1 MLVFQLSRQ
10 LLSGECFSI
19 SDLNIALRSF
29 CKLVLA
35 KDRKKGDLMD
45 AAKLCVSLLKSESES
60 EVISC
65 LKKAGYW
72 DDPSAWK
79 YYGDMENNFS
89 TIGNQQRSPVAALVE
104 KLINSVDAV
113 LIKECLSKRIDPESS
128 NAPADISK
136 ALIGFFGI
144 REGKLSNVET
154 YERGLLA
161 ENISLIA
168 TGDKKNPS
176 YTIVDKG
183 EGQFP
188 DDFPETFFSLNRSNK
203 LRIPFVQGKFNMG
216 GTGVLQFCGERNLQL
231 VISRRNKEIVGGS
244 DNPWGFS
251 VVRREDPSMGI
262 RSSTYK
268 YLAPN
273 NRILRFYADS
283 IPALPGKYPQ
293 SYVEPLESGTV
304 IKLFDYQIGPSLR
317 TVAPLDLYNSL
328 SLLLPEIALPIRI
341 FERRPGY
348 RAHTYDSVLSG
359 LAVRLEEDK
368 RDNVE
373 PGFPSSTRL
382 SVMGQSMNI
391 SVFAFKEGA
400 DEKYKKDEGIIFTVN
415 GQTQG
420 ALSKAFFT
428 RNRVSLGY
436 LSNSILVIVDCTNIE
451 GRQREDLFM
460 NSRDRLRGSE
470 FENAIERELEDLLKR
485 HEGLRQLN
493 ERRRREKIE
502 GKLQDSKPLKEL
514 LNDIL
519 KKSPTLSRLF
529 IEGKQLQNPFKS
541 ALVASD
547 PVFEGKRFPTYFTLV
562 GKFSEDSPKRCPID
576 NSTFRVKYTTDAE
589 NDYFTRTNDSGHFE
603 LTSPDLPIANYSIN
617 LWNGTA
623 NLSVELP
630 EGVEVGDLIE
640 FNSKVFDIRET
651 ETFES
656 KFFVVVTE
664 EERKSKGGNG
674 KGQKPPSRTNKSGDD
689 SKGLQGLNLPNIIQV
704 HESEWETYGFDRF
717 DALTIQKADEDQYD
731 FYVNVDNWHL
741 KTEQKG
747 KTKSDPRIL
756 EARYEYGLV
765 ILALA
770 MINDYKE
777 DEQEELSIENMVK
790 RVSRAVSPFLLP
802 MIEEL
807 GSLELNYVSLN
818 RSDRTPSDEES
829 GNPISDNLRNASRK
843 PEAHQSTLWRNL

>member
-1 MLVFQLSRQ
+1 MKEFGFSYDLSK
-10 LLSGECFSI
+10 F
-19 SDLNIALRSF
+19 LRWSY
-29 CKLVLA
+29 KVTLA
-35 KDRKKGDLMD
+35 ETRKKGDLMD
-45 AAKLCVSLLKSESES
+45 AEKLCVSLLRSESES

-113 LIKECLSKRIDPESS
+113 LIKECISKRIDPESS

-231 VISRRNKEIVGGS
+231 VISRRNKEIVNKGA

-273 NRILRFYADS
+273 ERILRFYADFIS
-283 IPALPGKYPQ
+283 ALPGKYPI
-293 SYVEPLESGTV
+293 SYVGSLESGTV

-328 SLLLPEIALPIRI
+328 SLLLPEIALPTRI

-359 LAVRLEEDK
+359 LSVRLEEDK

-382 SVMGQSMNI
+382 SMMGQSMNV

-420 ALSKAFFT
+420 SLSKAFFT

-436 LSNSILVIVDCTNIE
+436 LANSILVIVDCSSIE

-460 NSRDRLRGSE
+460 NSRDRLRGGE
-470 FENAIERELEDLLKR
+470 YENAIERELEDLLKR

-502 GKLQDSKPLKEL
+502 GKLQDSKPLKDL
-514 LNDIL
+514 LKDIL

-529 IEGKQLQNPFKS
+529 LEGKQLQNPFKS
-541 ALVASD
+541 ASVARD

-562 GKFSEDSPKRCPID
+562 GKLAEDSPKRCPID
-576 NSTFRVKYTTDAE
+576 NSTFRVKYTTDAK
-589 NDYFTRTNDSGHFE
+589 NDYFTRSNDSGHFE
-603 LTSPDLPIANYSIN
+603 LTSPDMPIANYSIN

-630 EGVEVGDLIE
+630 EEAEVGDLIE
-640 FNSKVFDIRET
+640 LNSKVFDIRET
-651 ETFES
+651 EIFES

-664 EERKSKGGNG
+664 EETKSKGGNG
-674 KGQKPPSRTNKSGDD
+674 KDQKPPSRTNKSGDD
-689 SKGLQGLNLPNIIQV
+689 SKGPQGLNLPNVIQV

-747 KTKSDPRIL
+747 RPKSDPRIL

-770 MINDYKE
+770 MINDYRE

-807 GSLELNYVSLN
+807 GSLELENLADNSETGKSLF
-818 RSDRTPSDEES
+818 
-829 GNPISDNLRNASRK
+829 ISEQLTTFS
-843 PEAHQSTLWRNL
+843 EQ

>member
-1 MLVFQLSRQ
+1 M
-10 LLSGECFSI
+10 E
-19 SDLNIALRSF
+19 NE
-29 CKLVLA
+29 
-35 KDRKKGDLMD
+35 
-45 AAKLCVSLLKSESES
+45 KLCTKLLRSESEH
-60 EVISC
+60 EVISY
-65 LKKAGYW
+65 LEDAGYW
-72 DDPSAWK
+72 NDPSAWK

-89 TIGNQQRSPVAALVE
+89 TIGNQQRSPAAALVE

-113 LIKECLSKRIDPESS
+113 LIKECLSRGIHPESS
-128 NAPADISK
+128 NAPSDISK
-136 ALIGFFGI
+136 ALMDFFGI
-144 REGKLSNVET
+144 REGKLSNVEI

-161 ENISLIA
+161 DNISLIA

-176 YTIVDKG
+176 YTIVDRG
-183 EGQFP
+183 EGQYP
-188 DDFPETFFSLNRSNK
+188 DDFPDTFFSLNRSNK

-231 VISRRNKEIVGGS
+231 VISRRHKGIVNKAS

-273 NRILRFYADS
+273 DRILRFYVDS
-283 IPALPGKYPQ
+283 IAALPGKYPR
-293 SYVEPLESGTV
+293 SYIDPLESGTV

-317 TVAPLDLYNSL
+317 TVALLDLYNSL
-328 SLLLPEIALPIRI
+328 SLLLPEVALPIRV

-348 RAHTYDSVLSG
+348 RAHSYDSVLSG
-359 LAVRLEEDK
+359 LSVRLEEDK
-368 RDNVE
+368 RENVE

-382 SVMGQSMNI
+382 SLMGQSMSV

-420 ALSKAFFT
+420 SLSKAFFT

-436 LSNSILVIVDCTNIE
+436 LANSILVIVDCSKIE

-460 NSRDRLRGSE
+460 NSRDRLRGGE
-470 FENAIERELEDLLKR
+470 FENAVERELEDLLKR

-502 GKLQDSKPLKEL
+502 GKLQDSKPLKNL
-514 LNDIL
+514 LRDVL
-519 KKSPTLSRLF
+519 KRSPTLSRLF

-541 ALVASD
+541 STIASE
-547 PVFEGKRFPTYFTLV
+547 PIFEGKRFPTYFTLV
-562 GKFSEDSPKRCPID
+562 GKLTEDLPKHCPID
-576 NSTFRVKYTTDAE
+576 NSTFRVKYITDAE
-589 NDYFTRTNDSGHFE
+589 NDYFTRANDCGYFE
-603 LTSPDLPIANYSIN
+603 LVSPDLPIADYSVN

-630 EGVEVGDLIE
+630 EEAEIGDLIE

-651 ETFES
+651 EIFES

-664 EERKSKGGNG
+664 EETKSKGGNG
-674 KGQKPPSRTNKSGDD
+674 KEQKPPSSKQKSGDD
-689 SKGLQGLNLPNIIQV
+689 TKGPQGLNIPNVIQV
-704 HESEWETYGFDRF
+704 HEAEWETYGFDRF
-717 DALTIQKADEDQYD
+717 DALIIRKAEEDQYD
-731 FYVNVDNWHL
+731 FFVNVDNWHL

-747 KTKSDPRIL
+747 RPKSDPRIL

-770 MINDYKE
+770 MINDYRE
-777 DEQEELSIENMVK
+777 DEQGELSIENMVT

-807 GSLELNYVSLN
+807 GSLELSDVTLN
-818 RSDRTPSDEES
+818 RSDRNLSDEE
-829 GNPISDNLRNASRK
+829 P
-843 PEAHQSTLWRNL
+843 